1 MTDEQVHAFVAR
13 YMVGYELWSYGVRDA
28 SQPWAGRGL
37 ALHVNGKR
45 KVVAVDS
52 F

>member
-1 MTDEQVHAFVAR
+1 MTDEEVHAFVAR
-13 YMVGYELWSYGVRDA
+13 YMVGYELWSSGVRDA

-37 ALHVNGKR
+37 ALHVDKER
-45 KVVAVDS
+45 KVVSANP